1 MNIDGRKIS
10 FRLIYNFNFCGKEK
24 NILIKSVAYDVI
36 GWLRNWNS
44 ITKKVQNG
52 IQVFVISKI
61 ESRQNI
67 FG

>member
-10 FRLIYNFNFCGKEK
+10 YRVTYNFHIFGKEK

-36 GWLRNWNS
+36 GWSRHRKS

-61 ESRQNI
+61 ES
-67 FG
+67 